1 MADQVDR
8 VADLADL
15 GRERHRYRPRLPVG
29 QAHVVDD
36 RLPRLRALEALERR
50 EAAVGEELEVR
61 GLLVGKLELAH
72 EVAAAPTF
80 SSTSAIT
87 FCADSS
93 GDSLSVST
101 ISSACSGSS
110 YGSDTPVNS
119 LISPLNAFS

>member
-1 MADQVDR
+1 MADQLDR
-8 VADLADL
+8 VADLAGL
-15 GRERHRYRPRLPVG
+15 GRERDRDRPRLPVG

-50 EAAVGEELEVR
+50 EAAVGEELEVG
-61 GLLVGKLELAH
+61 GLLVRELELAH
-72 EVAAAPTF
+72 AAAAPTF
-80 SSTSAIT
+80 SSTKAIT

-93 GDSLSVST
+93 GDSFSVST

-119 LISPLNAFS
+119 LISPLKAFS